1 MNQIILPDSPSSV
14 MQLFDADKQAL
25 MSFAA
30 NIVNSVIDGNE
41 NALKVQVLVK
51 KQEFVLEK
59 IKEGIKEG
67 RNEGLE
73 RTIITFM
80 KNAPRYSDSDLAV
93 LFEVT
98 PEFIHRL
105 REKMKS

>member
-1 MNQIILPDSPSSV
+1 MGYQYEYVTPEELQV
-14 MQLFDADKQAL
+14 KAFFD
-25 MSFAA
+25 
-30 NIVNSVIDGNE
+30 NYVIPR
-41 NALKVQVLVK
+41 VK
-51 KQEFVLEK
+51 KLQEEERERLREES
-59 IKEGIKEG
+59 IKEGLREGINAG